1 MTNTIHE
8 TLDDGTPITDEL
20 ADKLVADVYT
30 ALERGAY
37 KVIPNP
43 HGKPEPRKLTNPATR
58 AELKAIVEEEKGA

>member
-1 MTNTIHE
+1 MVNTILE

-43 HGKPEPRKLTNPATR
+43 HGKREPRKLVNPSVQ
-58 AELKAIVEEEKGA
+58 AELKAILDAY